1 MNYHIAINIFA
12 CFICVLF
19 ASHIIVSK
27 SIEATSKLPLL
38 SLFFSL
44 LTLSLIDIYIFNYA
58 SSGSETVLRF
68 VKTLECIIAPCAS
81 VFFWCLFD
89 KRSFRFVAYGI
100 LGINA
105 VLSIYSVFSDFYYV
119 IEPGNVVSHGPFF
132 FIYVLV
138 HILVILCFVA
148 YLFFCKQLRKDT
160 RLVSGSIIVFLGL
173 ITVGFHLLWP
183 DLHLFTPLTVIAYSY
198 GFCFYNALCNILL
211 KVKEKEAV
219 EAQLAAKTSE
229 SSRVEL
235 LAALE
240 RVYIS
245 IYEADIEKGILTTII
260 QPDFMNSFISKE
272 ASFDEA
278 LTAWCSVIVA
288 EQSQADAREF
298 FDLNTIRERMRLVN
312 SISVDLFMSYTGWER
327 ETLAVISRDKDGM
340 PNKLLLLCQEINGP
354 KEKELEESESLK
366 EKSKNAQS
374 ESKFKTEFLS
384 NMSHDIRTP
393 MNAIIGFANI
403 AQKNIEKTEKVSDC
417 IDKILVSGQHLNDL
431 INDILDM
438 SHIESGAISIRETRN
453 RITDL
458 LNSIL
463 PIIQSQAAE
472 KKMHLSVDTSGID
485 SDYVYVD
492 SIKLRRV
499 LVNLLGN
506 SLKFTPEGGMIS
518 IEVTQY
524 TTSTPKT
531 AGFMFK
537 IKDNGIGMSQEF
549 INRVYDPYDHDSE
562 AASSDVDGGT
572 LGLSITKKIIDL
584 MGGTINV
591 ESIVGKGTTFT
602 IDLELRLQEFLID
615 EETASTPAFSSEM
628 FKGKR
633 VLVVEDNEL
642 NKEIAI
648 EILKDAG
655 FEADSA
661 SNGLEAIDCLVTSP
675 INYYDIVLMDIQ
687 MPIMDG
693 YKATNNIRH
702 MSRKDLATIPIIAMT
717 ANAFDEDKLH
727 ALASGMNDHVS
738 KPIDIKKLKA
748 AIINQL

>member
-1 MNYHIAINIFA
+1 MNYHIAISIFA
-12 CFICVLF
+12 CIICVLF
-19 ASHIIVSK
+19 IAHILFSK
-27 SIEATSKLPLL
+27 SIETSAKS
-38 SLFFSL
+38 SLASVFFSL
-44 LTLSLIDIYIFNYA
+44 FALTLIDIYVHNCA
-58 SSGSETVLRF
+58 SDGTETLLRF
-68 VKTLECIIAPCAS
+68 VKTLECIIAPCVS
-81 VFFWCLFD
+81 VFFWGLFG
-89 KRSFRFVAYGI
+89 KSPLRVFAYSVI
-100 LGINA
+100 GINS
-105 VLSIYSVFSDFYYV
+105 VLSILSFFVDIYYTV
-119 IEPGNVVSHGPFF
+119 EPGNVDSHGPYF
-132 FIYVLV
+132 FIYNIVN
-138 HILVILCFVA
+138 LCIIGSFFV
-148 YLFFCKQLRKDT
+148 YIFLNKTMKKDS
-160 RLVSGSIIVFLGL
+160 RLVSGAVIGLLGIIALF
-173 ITVGFHLLWP
+173 FHVLWP
-183 DLHLFTPLTVIAYSY
+183 DLNLLTPLIVLAYAF
-198 GFCFYNALCNILL
+198 GFCFYNALCNIL
-211 KVKEKEAV
+211 VKSREKEAL
-219 EAQLAAKTSE
+219 EAQLAAKISETS
-229 SSRVEL
+229 RIEL
-235 LAALE
+235 LSALE

-245 IYEADIEKGILTTII
+245 IYEADIEKGKLTTII
-260 QPDFMNSFISKE
+260 QPDFMNSFISNE
-272 ASFDEA
+272 APFEEA
-278 LTAWCSVIVA
+278 LNAWCSVIVA

-298 FDLNTIRERMRLVN
+298 FDPSTIRERMRLVN

-327 ETLAVISRDKDGM
+327 ETLAVISRDKDGN
-340 PNKLLLLCQEINGP
+340 PVKVLLLCQEINGP

-366 EKSKNAQS
+366 AQSKSAIS

-537 IKDNGIGMSQEF
+537 IKDNGVGMSQEF
-549 INRVYDPYDHDSE
+549 INRVYAPYERDDDS
-562 AASSDVDGGT
+562 SIDVDGGT

-615 EETASTPAFSSEM
+615 EVTASTPAFSNEM
-628 FKGKR
+628 FKDKR

-642 NKEIAI
+642 NKEIAL
-648 EILKDAG
+648 EILRDAG
-655 FEADSA
+655 FQADSA

-675 INYYDIVLMDIQ
+675 VNYYDIVLMDIS
-687 MPIMDG
+687 MPVMDG
-693 YKATNNIRH
+693 YKATNNLRH